1 MTDLEG
7 KTLGRYELL
16 QLTGRGGMADVY
28 LGYDPNFDRDVAIKI
43 FKREDEDLLR
53 RFLREAR
60 LMASLSNTHL
70 MPVYDTGTSI
80 LDGVPTYYI
89 VMPFMRGGTLR
100 DRIRNSPLPL
110 NESCQY
116 LRNIAD
122 ALDYMHQHGIIHRD
136 IKASNILL
144 DDAGNCYLADF
155 GIARASNESTQMT
168 TTGSVLGTVD
178 YIAPELFE
186 TNIKAN
192 ERSDFYSLGV
202 LLYEMVTGHL
212 PFTAEN
218 QIAVVAMHVNKQP
231 PSPREYIPNL
241 PLPVERVMLRALEKR
256 PERRYASAAELA
268 DAFCRAITAPV
279 TAETYIVNQNDV
291 AALPTRRMYQQSQP
305 MPAVTGAFPTS
316 QQYVQQNYSSTGN
329 YPAAPVYPPPY
340 QNGGGPDP
348 DERKQ
353 SGLGTAL
360 VIILLLAIIGS
371 TAYFLLRSQL
381 GTSSVQTP
389 TPTAAPNLAAT
400 AQSASATAQQQK
412 NATSTV
418 TSIGTATAKAKAQT
432 NATATANAR
441 NAANTAHANATATAK
456 AQANA
461 TATANAN
468 ATATPGVI
476 QTAVAGNPV
485 YQDALN
491 NANNGATQGAQW
503 DSSTGTP
510 PVQNC
515 VFQADGYHVIGTI
528 GQAFQICHE
537 AAKAFNDFAVQV
549 NISIQQGSAGGVLF
563 RLNGNG
569 GYLFEVD
576 ATGRYSVV
584 KSTDFTSGN
593 MTALQDWTNSSAV
606 KTGTQ
611 ENQLQLI
618 AKGGTLLFYVNGTFL
633 KAITDTTFSSGVI
646 GFAASAGNN
655 GGAVNVVCSNLNI
668 YGV

>member
-43 FKREDEDLLR
+43 FKREDEELLR

-60 LMASLSNTHL
+60 LMASLSNAHL
-70 MPVYDTGTSI
+70 MPVYDTGTSL

-89 VMPFMRGGTLR
+89 VMPFMQGGTLR

-110 NESCQY
+110 DLSCQY
-116 LRNIAD
+116 LKNIAD

-231 PSPREYIPNL
+231 PSPREYIRNL
-241 PLPVERVMLRALEKR
+241 PIPVERVILRALEKR
-256 PERRYASAAELA
+256 PEMRYASAKELA
-268 DAFCRAITAPV
+268 DAFCRAISAPV

-305 MPAVTGAFPTS
+305 LPAVTNAFPVS
-316 QQYVQQNYSSTGN
+316 QQQYVERNYSSTGN
-329 YPAAPVYPPPY
+329 YAAAPPVYPPPY
-340 QNGGGPDP
+340 QNGGGDP
-348 DERKQ
+348 YVRKQ
-353 SGLGTAL
+353 SRLGTTL
-360 VIILLLAIIGS
+360 VIILLLLIIGS
-371 TAYFLLRSQL
+371 TVYFLLRSQL
-381 GTSSVQTP
+381 AAPAAQTP
-389 TPTAAPNLAAT
+389 RPTATPNLVAT
-400 AQSASATAQQQK
+400 SQSASSTVQQQK

-418 TSIGTATAKAKAQT
+418 TAGGTATARAQA
-432 NATATANAR
+432 NATATASAK
-441 NAANTAHANATATAK
+441 NAASTAHANATATAR
-456 AQANA
+456 ANA

-476 QTAVAGNPV
+476 QTAVAGTAV
-485 YQDALN
+485 YQDELN
-491 NANNGATQGAQW
+491 NASNGDTVAAQW

-510 PVQNC
+510 PVPNC
-515 VFQADGYHVIGTI
+515 MFQSDGYHVVGTVGQ

-537 AAKAFNDFAVQV
+537 AAKSFNDLTVQV

-576 ATGRYSVV
+576 NTGRYSIV
-584 KSTDFTSGN
+584 KSSDFSNGN
-593 MTALQDWTNSSAV
+593 TTALQDWTNSSAV

-611 ENQLQLI
+611 ENTLQLI
-618 AKGGTLLFYVNGTFL
+618 AKGNMLLFYVNGTFL
-633 KAITDTTFSSGVI
+633 KSVSDSTFSGGSI
-646 GFAASAGNN
+646 GFAASASGT
-655 GGAVNVVCSNLNI
+655 GGAVNIACSNLSV
-668 YGV
+668 YGA